1 MKGRL
6 ATWALRLRGWRL
18 AGEVPPLCKY
28 VVVLAPHTCNW
39 DFPLAMLA
47 ASGYGIR
54 LSWLGKNTIFRW
66 PVAGFLRGMG
76 GIPVRRQHHDGM
88 VGQVVD
94 AFAARDTLVVG
105 MTPEGTRTATS
116 HWRSGFY
123 HMARGAGVPIVLA
136 SLTGRHVDHP
146 GPGGDAHRGCGEGH
160 GGGEGLLCRQAGHPS
175 LERPVPSGW
184 SRRGA
189 QRRSEG
195 RGRRGQ
201 RAGGAGQPKCGSRS
215 RKPGTAAPPNTCST
229 TCKHCCSSRGVT
241 RWIEPSTSPGATA
254 WRACSKRCVLSR
266 RG

>member
-1 MKGRL
+1 MRGRL

-18 AGEVPPLCKY
+18 AGEVPPLRKY

-54 LSWLGKNTIFRW
+54 LSWLGKHTIFRW

-88 VGQVVD
+88 VGQIVD

-105 MTPEGTRTATS
+105 MTPEGTRTATP

-136 SLTGRHVDHP
+136 SLDRPTRRITL
-146 GPGGDAHRGCGEGH
+146 GPVVMPTGDAAKDMEVVRAFY
-160 GGGEGLLCRQAGHPS
+160 AGKQGIHPWKAS
-175 LERPVPSGW
+175 TVRLVE
-184 SRRGA
+184 
-189 QRRSEG
+189 E
-195 RGRRGQ
+195 
-201 RAGGAGQPKCGSRS
+201 GGAE
-215 RKPGTAAPPNTCST
+215 A
-229 TCKHCCSSRGVT
+229 
-241 RWIEPSTSPGATA
+241 
-254 WRACSKRCVLSR
+254 L
-266 RG
+266 